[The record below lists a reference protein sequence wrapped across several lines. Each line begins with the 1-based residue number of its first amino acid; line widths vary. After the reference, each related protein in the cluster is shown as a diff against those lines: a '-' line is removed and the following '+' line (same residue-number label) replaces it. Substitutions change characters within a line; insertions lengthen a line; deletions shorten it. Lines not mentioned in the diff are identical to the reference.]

1 MSNTCKDCRF
11 YLAVDVIKGLC
22 KLEKNSILPD
32 EVACDNFE
40 RQPKCKFCL
49 HYQPE
54 KEYLGKCS
62 EAGLAYPDMNA
73 SKCASFEWYKQN

>member
-1 MSNTCKDCRF
+1 MTYTCKDCKF
-11 YLAVDVIKGLC
+11 YLPVDVIKGLC